1 MRPLKF
7 AIGFAE
13 FRRPSW
19 AAWRDVLKRIT
30 PNVRELYVIAGRGSG
45 KSRIVSLLA
54 TWAATREYRRAPG
67 EEVYVGVFGPDRR
80 QARVTFRYIVGLLR
94 SDPSLSAL
102 IVSETRE
109 RIELRDGVT
118 IEVITASKAA
128 PRGRSYALAVIE
140 EASMLP
146 VDDMA
151 ADPDVEIVRA
161 IRPALGRV
169 PGSLLCV
176 IGTPY
181 ARRGVLYDA
190 WRAGDAPDRLVVA
203 ADTLTLNPS
212 FERATIERAFEV
224 DPVAARSEY
233 GRDGSIE
240 FRSDVSGLIAD
251 EALQAVVPAGVR
263 ELAPDAIEGTCTAH
277 FDAATGS
284 GSDAA
289 ALAVAERG
297 NPARLVCVRR
307 WKPPFS
313 PSAIIAE
320 AAALLRRYRVS
331 EVGIDR
337 YAPGLVADRFRDH
350 DVTTRVAERDT
361 STAFLDLLALVNS
374 RRVALL
380 DEPALL
386 NELRRLERR
395 PGAGGR
401 DHISHAPSGHDDLAA
416 AAAQALIA
424 ASARAKRR
432 AGLWDNEG
440 EDRRSVVS
448 NRRLFALAIQAI
460 RNGEKY
466 WPPF

>member
-1 MRPLKF
+1 MTPLAF
-7 AIGFAE
+7 ARGFPE

-19 AAWRDVLKRIT
+19 SAWRRVLGRIT
-30 PNVRELYVIAGRGSG
+30 PAVRELYVIAGRGSG
-45 KSRIVSLLA
+45 KSRIVALLA
-54 TWAATREYRRAPG
+54 AWAATRKYRRAAG
-67 EEVYVGVFGPDRR
+67 EEIYVGVFGPDRR
-80 QARVTFRYIVGLLR
+80 QARVTFRYVAGLLR
-94 SDPSLSAL
+94 SDPSLAAL

-146 VDDMA
+146 VDDNA
-151 ADPDVEIVRA
+151 ADPDLEIVRA

-169 PGSLLCV
+169 PGSILCV

-190 WRAGDAPDRLVVA
+190 WQAGDAPDRLVVA

-212 FERATIERAFEV
+212 FDRATIERAFEV

-233 GRDGSIE
+233 GRDGTID
-240 FRSDVSGLIAD
+240 FRADISGLLAD

-263 ELAPDAIEGTCTAH
+263 EVAPDAIEGTCTGH

-289 ALAVAERG
+289 ALAIAERG

-313 PSAIIAE
+313 PSSVITE
-320 AAALLRRYRVS
+320 AASLLRRYRVH

-350 DVTTRVAERDT
+350 GIAAHVADRDT

-374 RRVALL
+374 RRVELL

-401 DHISHAPSGHDDLAA
+401 DQISHPPQGHDDLAA

-424 ASARAKRR
+424 ASTRARKR
-432 AGLWDNEG
+432 AGVWPDD
-440 EDRRSVVS
+440 EDRPTVASS
-448 NRRLFALAIQAI
+448 RRLFAMAIQAI
-460 RNGEKY
+460 RNGERY